1 MQNLRTSL
9 LASLT
14 AFALLGL
21 FAGIAPQGAQ
31 AQATA
36 ATAYRRFDLQ
46 VGGGF
51 SYGKHDFEFATP
63 GDGSRISGLSVY
75 GTLDFKTHYGIEVA
89 FHQLGNHKPD
99 NLYERSYEIGPRYV
113 LHFNR
118 VNPYVRVM
126 YGRGVFNYPF
136 GAANLAYNMGVIAGG
151 ADINVLK
158 HVNVRAEYEYQ
169 KWFSF
174 PPHDL
179 QPQMITVGAAYHF

>member
-1 MQNLRTSL
+1 MQTLRTYL

-14 AFALLGL
+14 GFALLGL
-21 FAGIAPQGAQ
+21 AGILPQKAQ

-36 ATAYRRFDLQ
+36 ATASRTFDLQ

-51 SYGKHDFEFATP
+51 SYGKHDYEFTP
-63 GDGSRISGLSVY
+63 LEDGTRINGLSVY

-89 FHQLGNHKPD
+89 FHQLGTHKSD
-99 NLYERSYEIGPRYV
+99 NMYERSYEVGPRYV

-118 VNPYVRVM
+118 VNPYVSVM

-136 GAANLAYNMGVIAGG
+136 DGANLAYNMGVIAGG

-174 PPHDL
+174 PLHDL
-179 QPQMITVGAAYHF
+179 QPQMVTVGAAYHF